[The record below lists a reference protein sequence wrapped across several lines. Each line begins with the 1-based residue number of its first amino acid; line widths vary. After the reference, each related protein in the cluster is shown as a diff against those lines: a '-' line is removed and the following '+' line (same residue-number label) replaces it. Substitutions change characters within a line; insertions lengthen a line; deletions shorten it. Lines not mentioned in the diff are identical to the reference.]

1 MQSFSRSADTV
12 ATIEVPAAKIF
23 AFLDDHKNLSA
34 HMATSSWM
42 MLGSRMEIY
51 LDVAAARS
59 VGSKFGFKGAIL
71 GIPLAVDEV
80 VTQREPAQTKVWET
94 IGEPKLWV
102 IGRYRMGFEIT
113 PAINATRLRVFI
125 EYALPQALPTCWAP
139 FSSASGLP
147 ASLCR
152 STVISSG
159 PPCLRCRS
167 LPSRSLVW
175 CRSGAGLSL

>member
-1 MQSFSRSADTV
+1 MQSFSRYADTV

-34 HMATSSWM
+34 HMAKSSWM

-51 LDVAAARS
+51 LDAAGARS

-71 GIPLAVDEV
+71 GIPMAVDEV
-80 VTQREPAQTKVWET
+80 VTQREPAHKKVWET

-113 PAINATRLRVFI
+113 PEINAARLRVFI
-125 EYALPQALPTCWAP
+125 EYALPRA
-139 FSSASGLP
+139 GLP
-147 ASLCR
+147 RVLGVLFGSVYAH
-152 STVISSG
+152 
-159 PPCLRCRS
+159 
-167 LPSRSLVW
+167 W
-175 CRSGAGLSL
+175 CTRRMVGDAEGHFRDVADNLKA